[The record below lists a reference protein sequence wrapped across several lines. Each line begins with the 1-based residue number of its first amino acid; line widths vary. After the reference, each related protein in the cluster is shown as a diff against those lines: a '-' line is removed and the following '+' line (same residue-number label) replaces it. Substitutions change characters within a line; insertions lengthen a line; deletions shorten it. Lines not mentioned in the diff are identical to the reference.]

1 MARHTRSVRSVA
13 AEIDLYATLGVA
25 TTATTGEIAA
35 AFRVHAKELHPDRHP
50 GDAEVA
56 ESFKALTNA
65 YNVLAR
71 PASRADYDR
80 RRADR
85 EVPVPPVATPRPGH
99 APVFRTPGRARA
111 AIWGGLALVVLGI
124 AAGVVL
130 AGVDTGDSAETIT
143 LWVVVVKLVVC
154 GVLLGA
160 FGAWRLGRLRSVT
173 AR

>member
-1 MARHTRSVRSVA
+1 MTRHTRTVQSGTA
-13 AEIDLYATLGVA
+13 AIDLYATLGVA
-25 TTATTGEIAA
+25 PTASTEEIAA

-50 GDAEVA
+50 GDAAVA
-56 ESFKALTNA
+56 ERFKSLTNA

-71 PASRADYDR
+71 PASRSDYDH
-80 RRADR
+80 RRAGR
-85 EVPVPPVATPRPGH
+85 EASATPAAPRPGH

-111 AIWGGLALVVLGI
+111 AIWGGGALFVVGI

-130 AGVDTGDSAETIT
+130 AGLDTGDTAETIT
-143 LWVVVVKLVVC
+143 LWIVVVKLVVC

-160 FGAWRLGRLRSVT
+160 FGAWRLSRLRVVT